1 MDIIPATP
9 SDLGA
14 VEALLTEA
22 GLPLVGAA
30 EAFRT
35 GIVADADRRIV
46 GAAAVEAH
54 GEAGLLRSVV
64 VSRER
69 RGEGLGRALVAAA
82 ERVARRGGATDL
94 YLLTETAADWFS
106 SLGYRAIGRD
116 QVPAAVAASVEFTEA
131 CSTTATVMHRALD
144 MDPDR

>member
-9 SDLGA
+9 SHLGA

-22 GLPLVGAA
+22 GLPLAGAA

-35 GIVADADRRIV
+35 GIVADADHRIV
-46 GAAAVEAH
+46 GAAAVEPH
-54 GEAGLLRSVV
+54 GDAALLRSVV

-82 ERVARRGGATDL
+82 ER
-94 YLLTETAADWFS
+94 W
-106 SLGYRAIGRD
+106 
-116 QVPAAVAASVEFTEA
+116 PEA
-131 CSTTATVMHRALD
+131 EGPRSCTC
-144 MDPDR
+144 